1 MSYISAKDVQAIRK
15 ELKAAYP
22 NLKFRVRKDR
32 SSAVY
37 VTIVSGDIDF
47 SDIFTDE
54 GYAQINQ
61 YHLGNYGAHQTMFQN
76 IVDIVK
82 TAPAR
87 GEGYWKGKGWY
98 DNSDSMSDYFDIAY
112 HFGISVGDWGK
123 PYELNIKG
131 QRDSVKIRIPDAV
144 NVEAARNVASKETTV
159 QDLLASVGIDARVLL
174 GEAKANMRVIG

>member
-32 SSAVY
+32 CSAVY

-61 YHLGNYGAHQTMFQN
+61 YHLGNYGVHQQMFQN

-87 GEGYWKGKGWY
+87 GEGYWKDRGWY
-98 DNSDSMSDYFDIAY
+98 DNSDSMSDYFDTAY
-112 HFGISVGDWGK
+112 YFYISVGSWNA
-123 PYELNIKG
+123 PYVLNAEG
-131 QRDSVKIRIPDAV
+131 QRKSTKIRIPDEV
-144 NVEAARNVASKETTV
+144 NVEAARAVASKETTV

-174 GEAKANMRVIG
+174 GEDKANMRVIG